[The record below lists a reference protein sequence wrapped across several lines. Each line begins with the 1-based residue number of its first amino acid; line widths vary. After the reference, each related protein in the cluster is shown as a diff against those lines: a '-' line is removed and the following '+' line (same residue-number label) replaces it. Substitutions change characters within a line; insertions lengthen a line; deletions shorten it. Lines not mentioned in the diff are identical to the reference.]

1 MPVDVKNVS
10 MSIESSADTQNDSQS
25 NVSNSKTIDN
35 ELGLTPTSKR
45 KFGDV
50 KSETL
55 GTPVLKKFSSYG
67 NRPTHEHFAK
77 GMSDMV
83 EHENLPN
90 AIGTFKKL
98 KEILK
103 DVRKT
108 INDLLWGGI
117 IMTIYFQIHLD
128 KIILS
133 IIF

>member
-1 MPVDVKNVS
+1 
-10 MSIESSADTQNDSQS
+10 MSFESSADTQNDSQS
-25 NVSNSKTIDN
+25 NTSNLKTMDN
-35 ELGLTPTSKR
+35 ELVLTPTSKR

-55 GTPVLKKFSSYG
+55 GTPVLKNFSSYG
-67 NRPTHEHFAK
+67 NRPAHEHFAK

-108 INDLLWGGI
+108 INDLL
-117 IMTIYFQIHLD
+117 
-128 KIILS
+128 
-133 IIF
+133 